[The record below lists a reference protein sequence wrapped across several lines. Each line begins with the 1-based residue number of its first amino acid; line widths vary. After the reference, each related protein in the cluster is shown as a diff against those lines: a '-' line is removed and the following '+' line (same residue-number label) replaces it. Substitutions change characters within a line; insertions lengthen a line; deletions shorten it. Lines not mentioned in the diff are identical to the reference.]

1 MSAQNEFAFFPGC
14 VLSQAAKESKI
25 SLEAIA
31 PILGI
36 KLHEI
41 KGWSCCGATQAQDVD
56 PIATLVANAR
66 NLDLAEGMNMPVLTT
81 CSTCFLTLTRAKT
94 ALDRGQKDRI
104 NTFLAKGNMQYQGTT
119 EVTSLLWVLYQ
130 NVETLRAKVV
140 KPLSNLKVAL
150 FYGCHSLRPEKA
162 TQNRES
168 SVNPKSFETV
178 VEALGAKIVPFEK
191 RLDCCGFHASYPA
204 VKSVQKMSSQIVNNA
219 DENGADCIVTPCPL
233 CQMQL
238 DIYQER
244 YQDAQNSGARVPI
257 IHLSQLVGLALGLSK
272 EQLGFEH
279 NIVNTNSVKVG

>member
-66 NLDLAEGMNMPVLTT
+66 NLALAEGMNMPVLTT

-119 EVTSLLWVLYQ
+119 DVTSLLWVLYQ
-130 NVETLRAKVV
+130 NVEMLRAKVV
-140 KPLSNLKVAL
+140 KPLSNLRVAL

-162 TQNRES
+162 IGNRES

-244 YQDAQNSGARVPI
+244 YQDVQNSDARVPI

>member
-1 MSAQNEFAFFPGC
+1 MQNEFAFFPGC
-14 VLSQAAKESKI
+14 VLSQAAKEAKM

-31 PILGI
+31 PILGM

-41 KGWSCCGATQAQDVD
+41 KGWSCCGASQAQDVD

-66 NLDLAEGMNMPVLTT
+66 NIALAEQMKMPMLTT
-81 CSTCFLTLTRAKT
+81 CSTCMLTLTRAKT
-94 ALDRGQKDRI
+94 TLDKGAKDRI
-104 NTFLAKGNMQYQGTT
+104 NTFLAEGNMKYEGSN
-119 EVTSLLWVLYQ
+119 EITSLLWVLYQ
-130 NVETLRAKVV
+130 NVENLKAKVV

-162 TQNRES
+162 FDNRES

-178 VEALGAKIVPFEK
+178 VSALGATIVPFEK

-204 VKSVQKMSSQIVNNA
+204 VNSVKKMSSQIVNNA
-219 DENGADCIVTPCPL
+219 SENKADCVVTPCPL

-244 YQDAQNSGARVPI
+244 YQDFTGSSARLPI

-272 EQLGFEH
+272 EDLGLDY
-279 NIVNTNSVKVG
+279 NIVDATKIA